1 MDQHQH
7 SISSKALYARLGA
20 DRGGLTVFGT
30 KSVLASVSLLA
41 LLVGFPCLA
50 SPEFI
55 ATSLR
60 TAATA
65 AAASEFDLQGPWT
78 MIRDPSAKDGLALQ
92 YSGAPAGKDQLPLA
106 VYKQAFSKNAEV
118 SFRLRSEAGR
128 SSQAAGVVVRMS
140 SPQDYYLVQVDALR
154 EEILLARIKDGISE
168 EIASVDADVTSH
180 GWHTLSLRAV
190 DNEFTVSFDGSW
202 AFTGFDR
209 TLAQPGSVALWTKGD
224 SVTRFDDIKITPLP
238 IYEER

>member
-1 MDQHQH
+1 
-7 SISSKALYARLGA
+7 
-20 DRGGLTVFGT
+20 
-30 KSVLASVSLLA
+30 
-41 LLVGFPCLA
+41 
-50 SPEFI
+50 
-55 ATSLR
+55 
-60 TAATA
+60 
-65 AAASEFDLQGPWT
+65 
-78 MIRDPSAKDGLALQ
+78 
-92 YSGAPAGKDQLPLA
+92 
-106 VYKQAFSKNAEV
+106 
-118 SFRLRSEAGR
+118 
-128 SSQAAGVVVRMS
+128 MS